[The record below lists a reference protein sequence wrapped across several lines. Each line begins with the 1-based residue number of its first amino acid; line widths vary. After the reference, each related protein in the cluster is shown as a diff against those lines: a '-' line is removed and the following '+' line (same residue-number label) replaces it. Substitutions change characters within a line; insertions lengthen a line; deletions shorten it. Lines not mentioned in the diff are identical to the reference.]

1 MRPFDNGEHDLRN
14 VFLEI
19 GKDEYDDLVLDAMFG
34 RIFAEILAK
43 QVAHYKKNGF
53 IPNDETVEL
62 LLDLYDHSLN
72 FEEELPAQKDEH
84 RTAASTLAELMRSYK
99 DEHGEDGEN
108 E

>member
-1 MRPFDNGEHDLRN
+1 MRPFEIGEHDPRN
-14 VFLEI
+14 MLLEI
-19 GKDEYDDLVLDAMFG
+19 GKDEYDELVRDATFG

-43 QVAHYKKNGF
+43 QAANYKKNGF
-53 IPNDETVEL
+53 IQNDETVEL
-62 LLDLYDHSLN
+62 LLDLYNHSMI
-72 FEEELPAQKDEH
+72 FEEEPLAQKDEP

>member
-1 MRPFDNGEHDLRN
+1 MRPFDNGEHDPRN

-19 GKDEYDDLVLDAMFG
+19 GKREYDGLVRDATFG

-43 QVAHYKKNGF
+43 QAAYYKKNCF
-53 IPNDETVEL
+53 IQNDETVEL
-62 LLDLYDHSLN
+62 LLHVYDHSMI
-72 FEEELPAQKDEH
+72 FEDELPAQKDEP

-99 DEHGEDGEN
+99 DNHGEDGEN

>member
-1 MRPFDNGEHDLRN
+1 MRPFEIGEHDPRN
-14 VFLEI
+14 VLLEI
-19 GKDEYDDLVLDAMFG
+19 GKDEYDDLVRGATFG

-43 QVAHYKKNGF
+43 QAAHYKKNGF
-53 IPNDETVEL
+53 IQNDETVEL
-62 LLDLYDHSLN
+62 LLLLYDNCLID
-72 FEEELPAQKDEH
+72 EVELSTKKDEP